1 MSLVWDQMSSDG
13 DGSRPLYY
21 SEVGAKRPESIKVH
35 ARVTAAESARKKMKH
50 RSFQCPHQWS
60 SMEALRIGDTTLCL
74 CINLPDN
81 TEVIMYKLLKWKIC
95 FSVRVMLVRLLNHC
109 DSTPVPSHV
118 DWLCVRWH
126 RGVVQRINNTQMIL
140 KKDRE
145 GESGNKSLLYL
156 VVFSHRTWRNVH
168 KVTCEEKSVGYQI
181 KKPLVPKLINIL
193 LQLACRFLHMQD
205 IYGAYEF
212 GGWSLLYLHY
222 HYVTVLLFI
231 GFNSLLNHTYQGQS
245 FVCQALLVFILN
257 FK

>member
-1 MSLVWDQMSSDG
+1 MIPWAWSEIRWAATVTDHGLCTTVKWEQRGQNPLKSTLVLQLQRVLEKKWNTGHFNVPISDHRWRLWELETQH
-13 DGSRPLYY
+13 SAC
-21 SEVGAKRPESIKVH
+21 VSIC
-35 ARVTAAESARKKMKH
+35 
-50 RSFQCPHQWS
+50 Q
-60 SMEALRIGDTTLCL
+60 
-74 CINLPDN
+74 
-81 TEVIMYKLLKWKIC
+81 IMYKLLKWKIC

-168 KVTCEEKSVGYQI
+168 KVTCKEKSVGYQI

-193 LQLACRFLHMQD
+193 LQLARRFLHMQD